1 MKQPISYF
9 VKKSYQSL
17 LWEERRYSDR
27 AVHGIQELNR
37 NFNDANSQGKKTRNK
52 EERWY
57 EGTKK
62 KKEKENHSLGYYR
75 SANTMNIKVFP
86 SNNIFLES
94 DLITKKAYNLFST
107 ENWDKAV
114 SKQDTLGK
122 CKRKPKAKWNKLE
135 FNEQNKFINAVTRA
149 GNTKG
154 MDQCIMR
161 NKEESSAADSNLNCW
176 ACCYLC
182 SFWFHCECFGLHFPE
197 AVT

>member
-1 MKQPISYF
+1 
-9 VKKSYQSL
+9 
-17 LWEERRYSDR
+17 
-27 AVHGIQELNR
+27 
-37 NFNDANSQGKKTRNK
+37 
-52 EERWY
+52 
-57 EGTKK
+57 
-62 KKEKENHSLGYYR
+62 
-75 SANTMNIKVFP
+75 MNIKVFP

-114 SKQDTLGK
+114 SKQDTSGK
-122 CKRKPKAKWNKLE
+122 CKPKLKAKWNMLG

-154 MDQCIMR
+154 MDKCIMR

-176 ACCYLC
+176 VCCDLC